1 MLSEL
6 KKEIIRNIESNIERG
21 VLVNGVYERASF
33 TYGKN
38 NFLVEAKVLEAKD
51 GKVTESSVIYKNGV
65 KYRGSI
71 VSNGRYR
78 NIALGG
84 GDSLMEHQLLA
95 VCLLEGAS
103 KRLIEDDKAVINHKT
118 ILRESVEARERKIQ
132 YYNQCFD
139 SWFDKSIVP
148 DKSLLEVGDLHLCDV
163 YDLEVC
169 SSAENYAHGA
179 FVATFNL
186 YGYRIS
192 ALDVPKLKLC
202 MINDELVRNVLDAYY
217 RRGIDYIPQVALEM
231 NLRNSTHEERI
242 AFLRKF
248 DSL

>member
-38 NFLVEAKVLEAKD
+38 NFLVEARVPEIED
-51 GKVTESSVIYKNGV
+51 GKLKESSVIYKNGV
-65 KYRGSI
+65 KYRGSV

-78 NIALGG
+78 NIALGC
-84 GDSLMEHQLLA
+84 GDSPMEHQLLA

-103 KRLIEDDKAVINHKT
+103 ERLIEDDKAVINHKT

-139 SWFDKSIVP
+139 SWFDDSVVP
-148 DKSLLEVGDLHLCDV
+148 DRSLLEVGDLHLCDV

-202 MINDELVRNVLDAYY
+202 LVNDELVRKVLDAYY
-217 RRGIDYIPQVALEM
+217 KRGIDYIPQIALEM
-231 NLRNSTHEERI
+231 NFKNATHEERVE
-242 AFLRKF
+242 FLRKF

>member
-21 VLVNGVYERASF
+21 ELVNGVYERASF

-38 NFLVEAKVLEAKD
+38 SFLVEARVPEIED
-51 GKVTESSVIYKNGV
+51 GKIKESSVIYKNGV
-65 KYRGSI
+65 KYRGSV

-78 NIALGG
+78 NIALGC

-95 VCLLEGAS
+95 VCLIEGAS
-103 KRLIEDDKAVINHKT
+103 KRLVEDDKAVINHKT

-139 SWFDKSIVP
+139 SWFDESVVP

-202 MINDELVRNVLDAYY
+202 LVDEELVRNVIDAYY
-217 RRGIDYIPQVALEM
+217 RRGIDYIPQIVLER
-231 NLRNSTHEERI
+231 NLKNATHQERME
-242 AFLRKF
+242 FLDKF
-248 DSL
+248 YSL

>member
-38 NFLVEAKVLEAKD
+38 SFLVEAKVLEIKD
-51 GKVTESSVIYKNGV
+51 GKITESSVIYKNGV

-84 GDSLMEHQLLA
+84 GSSLMEHQLLA

-192 ALDVPKLKLC
+192 ALDVPKLKMC
-202 MINDELVRNVLDAYY
+202 MINEELVRNVLDAYY
-217 RRGIDYIPQVALEM
+217 KRGIDYIPQIALEM
-231 NLRNSTHEERI
+231 NLKNATHEERI

>member
-65 KYRGSI
+65 RYRGSI

-118 ILRESVEARERKIQ
+118 ILRESVEARERKIE

-202 MINDELVRNVLDAYY
+202 MINEELVRNVLDAYY
-217 RRGIDYIPQVALEM
+217 KRGIDYIPQIALEM
-231 NLRNSTHEERI
+231 NLRNATHEERI
-242 AFLRKF
+242 EFLRKF

>member
-6 KKEIIRNIESNIERG
+6 KKGIIRNIESNIERG
-21 VLVNGVYERASF
+21 ELVNGVYERASF

-38 NFLVEAKVLEAKD
+38 NFLVEARVPEIED
-51 GKVTESSVIYKNGV
+51 GKVKESSVIYKNGV
-65 KYRGSI
+65 KYRGSV

-78 NIALGG
+78 NIALCG

-95 VCLLEGAS
+95 VCLIDGAS
-103 KRLIEDDKAVINHKT
+103 ERLIEDDKAVINHKT

-132 YYNQCFD
+132 YYNQCFEY
-139 SWFDKSIVP
+139 WFDDSVVP

-179 FVATFNL
+179 FIATFNL

-202 MINDELVRNVLDAYY
+202 LVNEELVRKVLDAYY
-217 RRGIDYIPQVALEM
+217 RRGIDYVPEIVLET
-231 NLRNSTHEERI
+231 NLKDATHEERVE
-242 AFLRKF
+242 FLHKF
-248 DSL
+248 GIM

>member
-6 KKEIIRNIESNIERG
+6 KKEIIRNIESSIERG
-21 VLVNGVYERASF
+21 VLVGGVYERASF

-38 NFLVEAKVLEAKD
+38 SFLVEARVPEIKD
-51 GKVTESSVIYKNGV
+51 GKIVESSVIYKNGV
-65 KYRGSI
+65 KYRGSV

-78 NIALGG
+78 NISLCG

-95 VCLLEGAS
+95 VCLLDGAS
-103 KRLIEDDKAVINHKT
+103 ERLIEDDKAVINHKT
-118 ILRESVEARERKIQ
+118 ILKESVEARERKIK

-139 SWFDKSIVP
+139 SWFDTSVVP

-186 YGYRIS
+186 YGYSIS
-192 ALDVPKLKLC
+192 AFDVPKLKMCL
-202 MINDELVRNVLDAYY
+202 IDDDLVHKVIDAYY
-217 RRGIDYIPQVALEM
+217 KRGIDYIPSVVLER
-231 NLRNSTHEERI
+231 NLESATDEERVE
-242 AFLRKF
+242 FLDKF
-248 DSL
+248 YSL

>member
-21 VLVNGVYERASF
+21 ALVNGVYERASF

-38 NFLVEAKVLEAKD
+38 NFLIEAHVPEIED
-51 GKVTESSVIYKNGV
+51 GKIKESSVIYKNGV
-65 KYRGSI
+65 KYRGSV

-78 NIALGG
+78 NISLGY

-103 KRLIEDDKAVINHKT
+103 ERLIEDDKAVINHKT
-118 ILRESVEARERKIQ
+118 ILKESVEARKRKIQ
-132 YYNQCFD
+132 YYNQCFE
-139 SWFDKSIVP
+139 SWFDASIVP
-148 DKSLLEVGDLHLCDV
+148 DRSLLEVGDLHLCDV

-202 MINDELVRNVLDAYY
+202 LVNEELVRKVIDAYY
-217 RRGIDYIPQVALEM
+217 RRGIDYVPEIVLET
-231 NLRNSTHEERI
+231 NLKDATHEERVE
-242 AFLRKF
+242 FLHKF
-248 DSL
+248 GIM